1 MSGGGPGRRVTLAHV
16 AERAGVSRSAVSFVL
31 SGRTDQRL
39 SEETSARVRRA
50 AEELGYRPNAAAR
63 TLRTGRSGT
72 VALVSDFVA
81 STSHANSMVRGALE
95 ALRDEGS
102 LLFTVDTQG
111 DPGLEAQVVENL
123 LSRSVDGVLYASMFT
138 RSITVPAALQRVPYV
153 LLNCVPGPGVA
164 ARAVVPDE
172 EAAGRAAGEHL
183 LDLGHR
189 DGVWFVGA
197 FRPGF
202 TGGAAWHGWSPL
214 ALTERLRGLEA
225 ALDSVGATLAGRV
238 PIDADWDPHDGRAAV
253 AGLLASGVRPRALV
267 CANDAVAAGAYQAL
281 RRAGLD
287 VPADVS
293 VVGFDGSAISRALDP
308 PLTSVALPQ
317 AELGRL
323 AAQLLLGDPTGPP
336 GPPTTAD
343 VRRVPM
349 PLVLGESTAPP
360 P

>member
-1 MSGGGPGRRVTLAHV
+1 MTPPRGRRVTLAHV

-50 AEELGYRPNAAAR
+50 AEELGYRPNAAAQ

-95 ALRDEGS
+95 ALREQGS

-111 DPGLEAQVVENL
+111 DPAVEAQVLENL

-138 RSITVPAALQRVPYV
+138 RVVQVPAALQRVPHV
-153 LLNCVPGPGVA
+153 LLNCLPAGAVDGV
-164 ARAVVPDE
+164 RAVVPDE

-183 LDLGHR
+183 TELGHR
-189 DGVWFVGA
+189 DGIWFVGA

-214 ALTERLRGLEA
+214 ALTERLRGLQDALRA
-225 ALDSVGATLAGRV
+225 ADSALAGQV
-238 PIDADWDPHDGRAAV
+238 PIDTDWDPDDGRAAV
-253 AGLLASGVRPRALV
+253 AGLLASGARPRALV

-281 RRAGLD
+281 RRAGLS
-287 VPADVS
+287 VPGDVS

-323 AAQLLLGDPTGPP
+323 AAQLLVDDPATP
-336 GPPTTAD
+336 
-343 VRRVPM
+343 VLRRVPM
-349 PLVLGESTAPP
+349 PLVVGGSTAPP